1 MELDLGLPWVAP
13 LVSVVLAIT
22 FLGVW
27 RRGRD
32 IPALDVRL
40 EDAVRDLP
48 RKASSSHQIRC
59 YDPATLEEFGYAHA
73 MSAAEVR
80 DIIAKTRLA
89 SKDWK
94 KSSFAQRRML
104 LKILLKFT
112 VENQADICRVSAL
125 DSGKPLVDASFGEVL
140 GTCEKIWWLVAEGER
155 YLRPERR
162 SSGYMMFY
170 KKARVEYHPVGVV
183 GTIVPWNYPFHNILN
198 PLTAAV
204 FAGNGIV
211 IKVSEHATWSALVY
225 QRVIDA
231 ALAAAGAPPDL
242 VRIVTG
248 FGEAGGAL
256 VTGGVDKLI
265 FVGSTAIGHK
275 VLEAAATTLTPVV
288 LELGGKDAFI
298 VLEDADLATVTATA
312 LRGAFQSCGQNCA
325 GAERF
330 IVAERL
336 FEEFVQRCVAVAGKL
351 RQGPAAGEDVV
362 DCGSMCMPGQAE
374 KVQELVDDAVAQGA
388 KVLIGGRLPA
398 TGKGHF
404 YPPTI
409 ITGVARGMRIWEEEV
424 FGPVMSV
431 VTFRSDAE
439 AVALANDCP
448 FGLGSAVFSRD
459 VARARRLGAQLEAG
473 MTSINDFATTYM
485 CQSLPFGGVKHS
497 GFDRFAGVEGLRG
510 LCVPKAVAE
519 DMWPFST
526 AIPPLLQYPVSDRA
540 FEFCSALVWMFY
552 APTIAGNLKGLWSLA
567 ACFLPKRGSK
577 KPAQKKS
584 S

>member
-388 KVLIGGRLPA
+388 KVGFGVPCSLCAGQALSGAGLAVLRGGWDPGAAPSCMPLPSIPSRTRVVWPGVASTPAGFARPPPSPTPGVDRRAPAGHGEGPLLPA
-398 TGKGHF
+398 DHHHRCRTGHA
-404 YPPTI
+404 Y
-409 ITGVARGMRIWEEEV
+409 
-424 FGPVMSV
+424 
-431 VTFRSDAE
+431 
-439 AVALANDCP
+439 
-448 FGLGSAVFSRD
+448 LG
-459 VARARRLGAQLEAG
+459 
-473 MTSINDFATTYM
+473 
-485 CQSLPFGGVKHS
+485 GG
-497 GFDRFAGVEGLRG
+497 
-510 LCVPKAVAE
+510 
-519 DMWPFST
+519 
-526 AIPPLLQYPVSDRA
+526 
-540 FEFCSALVWMFY
+540 
-552 APTIAGNLKGLWSLA
+552 GLWT
-567 ACFLPKRGSK
+567 RHVR
-577 KPAQKKS
+577 
-584 S
+584 